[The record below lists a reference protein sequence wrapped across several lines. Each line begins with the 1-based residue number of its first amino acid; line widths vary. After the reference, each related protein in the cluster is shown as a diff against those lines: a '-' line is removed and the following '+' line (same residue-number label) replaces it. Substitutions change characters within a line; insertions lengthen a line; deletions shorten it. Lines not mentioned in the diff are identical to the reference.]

1 MPEKT
6 KNKQN
11 HKTKP
16 NKTKTIQKEVE
27 SREITQKVCTFL
39 STKSAQN
46 LA

>member
-11 HKTKP
+11 HKTKR
-16 NKTKTIQKEVE
+16 NKTIQKEVE